1 MNFLH
6 TQDAYE
12 RTNKGFAIGVLTP
25 IILTTGII
33 LYIWIQVIKLL
44 LFPHIK
50 LILEPWSCLLWWG
63 SQPFNFPS
71 QVEKGSLFERGVTL
85 LLVFL
90 QLYPQ
95 YRALRIIFMRSLY
108 SISQSC
114 FFYMLIAKRRKF
126 IDSLT
131 VELEEEIYSTKIS
144 YIEPIFE
151 GGLQVIPIFFI
162 CTLSFLFSFIL
173 FPRLPSSCTWY
184 IWWTQRW
191 TNHPVKSVLQ
201 FFVQDRGVLHFRN
214 LAYDEGDTWWLD
226 MIKI

>member
-12 RTNKGFAIGVLTP
+12 RTNKGLAIGVLTP

-33 LYIWIQVIKLL
+33 LYIWIQVIKLSQ
-44 LFPHIK
+44 PHIR

-63 SQPFNFPS
+63 SQPSNFCI

-108 SISQSC
+108 SPS
-114 FFYMLIAKRRKF
+114 LI
-126 IDSLT
+126 LG
-131 VELEEEIYSTKIS
+131 
-144 YIEPIFE
+144 YIT
-151 GGLQVIPIFFI
+151 
-162 CTLSFLFSFIL
+162 C
-173 FPRLPSSCTWY
+173 
-184 IWWTQRW
+184 
-191 TNHPVKSVLQ
+191 
-201 FFVQDRGVLHFRN
+201 
-214 LAYDEGDTWWLD
+214 
-226 MIKI
+226 